1 MGVSGAGNEQ
11 IAYEVTKLL
20 DNFNKDDFVLIVFS
34 NMLRACNYNFL
45 TDEYV
50 RANKNEHQ
58 YAKRSPVWQTDMMLL
73 YLHSQL
79 EYRNIPHMFMN
90 SFEPINIYSKFSYE
104 QLKSMNYYKPE
115 YLDNT
120 LFNILLGKF
129 LQKKNDKLEYLEIDP
144 RKTRI
149 FTKFKDYEDNK
160 YISPCYHP
168 TPEGHILIA
177 DTLIPIITEYENYV

>member
-11 IAYEVTKLL
+11 IAYQVTKLL
-20 DNFNKDDFVLIVFS
+20 DDFDKDDFVLIVFS

-50 RANKNEHQ
+50 RANETEHQ
-58 YAKRSPVWQTDMMLL
+58 YARRNPVWQTDIMLL

-79 EYRNIPHMFMN
+79 ECRNIPHMFMN
-90 SFEPINIYSKFSYE
+90 SFEPVNVYSKITYE
-104 QLKSMNYYKPE
+104 QLKSINYYEPE

-120 LFNILLGKF
+120 LFDIVLGTF

-144 RKTRI
+144 RKTRTSI
-149 FTKFKDYEDNK
+149 RKFKEYGGNK
-160 YISPCYHP
+160 YISKCVHP
-168 TPEGHILIA
+168 SAEGHILIA
-177 DTLIPIITEYENYV
+177 DTLIPIITEYRK